1 VLQDGDQVFMLVT
14 DDIVGPVLEVAS
26 NPAQRGQ

>member
-14 DDIVGPVLEVAS
+14 DEFAGTVAKVAGS
-26 NPAQRGQ
+26 PPAMAV